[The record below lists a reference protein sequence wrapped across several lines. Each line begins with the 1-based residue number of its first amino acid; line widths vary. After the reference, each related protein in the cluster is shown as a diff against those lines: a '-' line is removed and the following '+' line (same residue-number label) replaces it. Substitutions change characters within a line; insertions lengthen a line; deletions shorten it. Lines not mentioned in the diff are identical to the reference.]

1 MTKVYKTYNRLIQIV
16 ILIVAYFFI
25 IKQVFWKLDLPS
37 LIRALEDDIVSPKF
51 MVSIVLVMLMMM
63 LNWMLETLKW
73 RMLISKIE
81 KVSLMRAIEA
91 VLTGVTIS
99 SFTPN
104 RIGEYFGRVF
114 ILKRASRAE
123 GILIT
128 VLGSMSQLLITVMTG
143 SVALMLF
150 FPFLLP
156 HSQYIR
162 EYLYAAFIALILCLD
177 FLLLSLFFNLSFLSA
192 MKEKILKN
200 GLKKLQKYFG
210 IFTLYSNRELAMVL
224 LFSLARYIVFS
235 TQFIILLRILGV
247 EIPFHIAYML
257 ISLIYFVMAIIPTFA
272 LSELGIR
279 GSVTIY
285 FFSFYFTSRVAG
297 LQELNFSILLASV
310 LQWVINLGIPA
321 IAGSIFLFRLQF
333 FRSYDV

>member
-1 MTKVYKTYNRLIQIV
+1 MTKVYKTYNLLIQIV

-25 IKQVFWKLDLPS
+25 IKQVFWKQDLPS
-37 LIRALEDDIVSPKF
+37 LIRTLEDDIVSLKF
-51 MVSIVLVMLMMM
+51 ILSLALVMLMMM
-63 LNWMLETLKW
+63 LNWLLETLKW
-73 RMLISKIE
+73 KMLISKIE
-81 KVSLMRAIEA
+81 KVSFIRSVEA

-114 ILKRASRAE
+114 VLKRASRAE

-128 VLGSMSQLLITVMTG
+128 VIGSMSQLLITVLTG

-162 EYLYAAFIALILCLD
+162 EYLYIAFITLILGLD
-177 FLLLSLFFNLSFLSA
+177 LLLLSLFFNVSYLSA
-192 MKEKILKN
+192 LKEKILRN
-200 GLKKLQKYFG
+200 GLKRIRKYFR
-210 IFTLYSNRELAMVL
+210 IFTLYSNGELTMVL

-235 TQFIILLRILGV
+235 TQFIILLRMLGI
-247 EIPFHIAYML
+247 EMPLHIAYLL
-257 ISLIYFVMAIIPTFA
+257 ISLIYFVMAIIPTVA

-279 GSVTIY
+279 GSVAIY
-285 FFSFYFTSRVAG
+285 FFSFYFTSKMGGVEA
-297 LQELNFSILLASV
+297 FSFSVLLASV
-310 LQWVINLGIPA
+310 LQWIINLGIPA
-321 IAGSIFLFRLQF
+321 IAGSFFLFRLQF
-333 FRSYDV
+333 FRSYDF